1 MNSDKEAPVKKK
13 IKINKVTNRFLPLT
27 ESVINGL
34 EPEATIKDFTILST
48 IGEGSFGKVFL
59 VSHNKTK
66 SKYAIKRISKLDKNN
81 QEGKTY
87 FKREI
92 EIMYKIH
99 QSNIVRLFNH
109 FEDNEYCYFVMEY
122 IENGN
127 LFEQPAWKNNKC
139 FPSNDVAKIIKEIIC
154 AVYYLHN
161 MDPPIIHR
169 DIKPENVLIDK
180 NGVAKLT
187 DFGWSN
193 YVDSNEVRRTY
204 CGTPVYLAPEMIKE
218 IGHDEH
224 LDIWC
229 IGVLLFELLTG
240 NVPFKGKDI
249 DSLNNNILQ
258 LKIVWPK
265 DISNTAKNLILKI
278 LKRDPGDRIS
288 LVDMLKHPFFK
299 QKLNNDHLE
308 EDLIKPDGVKL
319 PPFLLSKYSIEYY
332 DKIILGNFYQE
343 LNGKKDLNEQEVKN
357 IEQNKENKENND
369 LNNINQNGE
378 RHKSEPETVL
388 NTEDIDNNSIPMNG
402 LTSLKSI
409 ENDQKEEVNDDF
421 LMNNKNSINIF
432 NEFGDSISNFEGKES
447 ITQSIGGDNLKQLYS
462 SLVKDYEKL
471 NKNYNEVVSIN
482 QEQKQKIEELNA
494 RNNLLQKEK
503 ENLLKEIDKSITE
516 KLKLKSE
523 LEIKKQK
530 MELNEFSIKN
540 LKNKNNIENAVD
552 NSDMLEME
560 KIIQEK
566 NDELNKLRE
575 KINLFEKKNGDLGL
589 GIIQEENKNLLK
601 EMDEKL
607 KKVKNFYEEEVKR
620 LKDEFK
626 KEKDNYDLIIKVKDD
641 EIMRLVKNKEDLK
654 AQVNKKYE
662 EVIQKYEQIAK
673 DKDTEIE
680 ILKLKNKKL
689 SMINKMMQSKQDNSK
704 K

>member
-1 MNSDKEAPVKKK
+1 MSTNAEPAIKTK

-27 ESVINGL
+27 ESVLKGL
-34 EPEATIKDFTILST
+34 EPEATIKDFTIIST
-48 IGEGSFGKVFL
+48 IGEGSFGKVL
-59 VSHNKTK
+59 LARHNKTQ

-99 QSNIVRLFNH
+99 QNNIVRLFNH

-127 LFEQPAWKNNKC
+127 LFEQLCWKNNKC
-139 FPSNDVAKIIKEIIC
+139 FPSNEVAKIIKEIVC

-193 YVDSNEVRRTY
+193 YVDSNEIRRTY
-204 CGTPVYLAPEMIKE
+204 CGTPVYLAPEMVNE

-240 NVPFKGKDI
+240 TVPFKGKDYE
-249 DSLNNNILQ
+249 SLNNNIVS
-258 LKIVWPK
+258 LKIIWPK
-265 DISNTAKNLILKI
+265 DISSTAKNLIGKI
-278 LKRDPGDRIS
+278 LKRDPDDRIS

-299 QKLNNDHLE
+299 DKLNNDHLE
-308 EDLIKPDGVKL
+308 KELIKPDGVKL
-319 PPFLLSKYSIEYY
+319 PPFILNKYSIEYY
-332 DKIILGNFYQE
+332 DKIILGNFFKERKEKEKEELSEIKEEDE
-343 LNGKKDLNEQEVKN
+343 LNHKKESIDSNNNVN
-357 IEQNKENKENND
+357 IINENNNKSEEKNNKIETEAE
-369 LNNINQNGE
+369 LNNEG
-378 RHKSEPETVL
+378 
-388 NTEDIDNNSIPMNG
+388 IDTNSIPMMG
-402 LTSLKSI
+402 IASIKSI
-409 ENDQKEEVNDDF
+409 ANDPKEEVNDAF
-421 LMNNKNSINIF
+421 LMNSTSSF
-432 NEFGDSISNFEGKES
+432 NGKGS
-447 ITQSIGGDNLKQLYS
+447 ITMSIGHDNYNQLYS

-471 NKNYNEVVSIN
+471 NKNYNEIMNIN
-482 QEQKQKIEELNA
+482 QEQKHKIEELTSK
-494 RNNLLQKEK
+494 NNLLQREK

-516 KLKLKSE
+516 KLKLQSE

-530 MELNEFSIKN
+530 LELNEFSLNNMKIKN
-540 LKNKNNIENAVD
+540 NTEETVD
-552 NSDMLEME
+552 HNDMLEVQ
-560 KIIQEK
+560 KIMQEK
-566 NDELNKLRE
+566 NEELGKLKE
-575 KINLFEKKNGDLGL
+575 KINILEKKNGVKGL
-589 GIIQEENKNLLK
+589 EQMPNENNNFDK
-601 EMDEKL
+601 EI
-607 KKVKNFYEEEVKR
+607 KKIKNFYEDEIKK

-641 EIMRLVKNKEDLK
+641 EITRLVKNKGEIRV
-654 AQVNKKYE
+654 QENKKYE
-662 EVIQKYEQIAK
+662 EVIARYEQIAK
-673 DKDTEIE
+673 EKDTEIE
-680 ILKLKNKKL
+680 MLKLKNKKL
-689 SMINKMMQSKQDNSK
+689 SMINKMMQSKQDNAK